1 MSDYIKELTEQRIE
15 LLDAL
20 DDVLAQA
27 CLTDDGTL
35 DSMALSA
42 YADGLHLLAEHGR
55 VVIIQQNGRRV
66 IAKQSGTIHCQH
78 CKDDPPKGHACP
90 ACGQRGAQ

>member
-27 CLTDDGTL
+27 CLMPDGTL

-42 YADGLHLLAEHGR
+42 YADGLELLAEHGR

-66 IAKQSGTIHCQH
+66 IAKRPGAIRCQH
-78 CKDDPPKGHACP
+78 CKDDPPKDHVCP
-90 ACGQRGAQ
+90 ECGAHG